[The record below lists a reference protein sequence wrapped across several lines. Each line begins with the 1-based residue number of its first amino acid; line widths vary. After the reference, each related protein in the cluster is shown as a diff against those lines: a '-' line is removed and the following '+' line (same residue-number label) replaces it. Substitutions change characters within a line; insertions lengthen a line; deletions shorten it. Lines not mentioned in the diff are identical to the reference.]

1 MALSFQELE
10 KPYLELDAS
19 FRKLRDFCRDN
30 AIEMERGL
38 GFLEEQTMR
47 LQTQEC
53 ASLTALQKVQMA
65 RHPLRPYPWDL
76 QERIFR
82 NFQELH
88 GDRRFADDAAIF
100 GGIAELDGQ
109 PLLVLGTR
117 KGRDLTESMNVNFGS
132 AHPEGYRK
140 AMRLMRLADKLGL
153 PIVNLVDTPGAYP
166 GIAAE
171 ERHIGEAIACNL
183 RDMFRLGVPV
193 ISIITGEGGSGGALG
208 LSVANR
214 VLMLDNAYYSVITPE
229 GCAAILW
236 RSAEAAPQAAEALHL
251 TCTSLLRLGVVDAV
265 IPEPPGGAHRDWD
278 ATAAFVRQALLDNLR
293 QLKQLTPEQ
302 LRQGRFDRFRK
313 LGQYAEY

>member
-1 MALSFQELE
+1 
-10 KPYLELDAS
+10 
-19 FRKLRDFCRDN
+19 
-30 AIEMERGL
+30 
-38 GFLEEQTMR
+38 
-47 LQTQEC
+47 
-53 ASLTALQKVQMA
+53 
-65 RHPLRPYPWDL
+65 
-76 QERIFR
+76 
-82 NFQELH
+82 
-88 GDRRFADDAAIF
+88 
-100 GGIAELDGQ
+100 
-109 PLLVLGTR
+109 
-117 KGRDLTESMNVNFGS
+117 
-132 AHPEGYRK
+132 
-140 AMRLMRLADKLGL
+140 
-153 PIVNLVDTPGAYP
+153 VDTPGAYP

-193 ISIITGEGGSGGALG
+193 ISVITGEGGSGGALG

-214 VLMLDNAYYSVITPE
+214 VLILDNAYYSVITPE